1 MVKIKLFRL
10 CEYGVIKTKTTYMKG
25 QYFSPSIIYILKIIR
40 GEIGMYGQF

>member
-1 MVKIKLFRL
+1 MGKIKLFRL

-25 QYFSPSIIYILKIIR
+25 QYFPSLIYILQIIR